1 MPLPS
6 SFSSAF
12 VNNYA
17 VAALVERLR
26 TSVVAAP
33 TASVINVVGAVVVV
47 VVAVAAAQRIYQGG
61 STYFIQTMGFGLAQG
76 SIYALV
82 ALGYTMVYGI
92 IELINFAHGDVFT
105 LGAFFS
111 LALMPAFGMVEGKIS
126 GPALILPLL
135 GLFVVTM
142 LFCGVVNVIIERVA
156 YRPLRHA
163 PRLAP
168 LITAIGMSALLEGI
182 MFVWK
187 GPFTL
192 RYPDF
197 LPETQVT
204 IAPGATIAVKALIV
218 IGVAIVL
225 MIALTLFIGRS
236 KLGKAMRATAQDSD
250 AAQLMGIDINRTI
263 SATFFIGAVLAAAGG
278 MIYGFYY
285 NSVAAFDGFQYG
297 LIAFTAAV
305 FGGIGNIPG
314 AALGGVLIGLIA
326 AISDGYFNP
335 AWTQVLIFSI
345 LIFVLVFRPT
355 GLLGMRVPEK

>member
-1 MPLPS
+1 MAAMVQRLRGSVFVSPT
-6 SFSSAF
+6 SSA
-12 VNNYA
+12 
-17 VAALVERLR
+17 
-26 TSVVAAP
+26 
-33 TASVINVVGAVVVV
+33 INLIGIL
-47 VVAVAAAQRIYQGG
+47 VVAVALVAALQRIFQSGP
-61 STYFIQTMGFGLAQG
+61 TYFFQTLGFGLAQG
-76 SIYALV
+76 AIFALV

-111 LALMPAFGMVEGKIS
+111 LAVMPLFGLTAGRVS
-126 GPALILPLL
+126 GASVILPLI

-142 LFCGVVNVIIERVA
+142 LFCAVVNVAIERVA

-168 LITAIGMSALLEGI
+168 LITAIGMSAFLEGV
-182 MFVWK
+182 MFIWR
-187 GPFTL
+187 GPFNL
-192 RYPDF
+192 SYPDF
-197 LPETQVT
+197 LPEQQLSLGGGVT
-204 IAPGATIAVKALIV
+204 ISAKAVMVIVIAV
-218 IGVAIVL
+218 VL
-225 MIALTLFIGRS
+225 MVALTIFVGRS
-236 KLGKAMRATAQDSD
+236 KLGKAMRATAQDRD

-263 SATFFIGAVLAAAGG
+263 SATFFIGAALAGAGG
-278 MIYGFYY
+278 IIYGLYY

-314 AALGGVLIGLIA
+314 AALGGFMIGVIA
-326 AISDGYFNP
+326 AVSDGYFSVS
-335 AWTQVLIFSI
+335 WTQIMIFAI

>member
-1 MPLPS
+1 
-6 SFSSAF
+6 
-12 VNNYA
+12 
-17 VAALVERLR
+17 
-26 TSVVAAP
+26 
-33 TASVINVVGAVVVV
+33 
-47 VVAVAAAQRIYQGG
+47 
-61 STYFIQTMGFGLAQG
+61 
-76 SIYALV
+76 
-82 ALGYTMVYGI
+82 
-92 IELINFAHGDVFT
+92 
-105 LGAFFS
+105 
-111 LALMPAFGMVEGKIS
+111 
-126 GPALILPLL
+126 
-135 GLFVVTM
+135 
-142 LFCGVVNVIIERVA
+142 
-156 YRPLRHA
+156 
-163 PRLAP
+163 
-168 LITAIGMSALLEGI
+168 MSALLEGI

-192 RYPDF
+192 RYPDL

-218 IGVAIVL
+218 MGVAIVL
-225 MIALTLFIGRS
+225 MIGLTLFIGRS

-326 AISDGYFNP
+326 ATSDGYFNP